1 MHPDDPNTALDDGR
15 CPDDEPMNPLA
26 FLGMCAAV
34 AAPILTGCAI
44 ALLWL
49 TH

>member
-1 MHPDDPNTALDDGR
+1 MHPDDPNTAMDDGR
-15 CPDDEPMNPLA
+15 CPDDEPMHLLA

-34 AAPILTGCAI
+34 AAPLLSAA
-44 ALLWL
+44 ALLLITL